1 MTRPVYRPTVHPMN
15 EHTKEWPP
23 DFDAFAAARRRQLDA
38 MNADAVLREV
48 VRTTTTTPE
57 PPMSDRETVTIEGE
71 LTVLIG
77 ERRLVLG
84 YFSPGQHDLADVVT
98 SRLGFRD
105 EAFGIGHVGS
115 VRITIEMADDVATT
129 DRRER

>member
-1 MTRPVYRPTVHPMN
+1 MN
-15 EHTKEWPP
+15 EHTREWPP

-38 MNADAVLREV
+38 MNADTVLREV
-48 VRTTTTTPE
+48 VRATTTTTE
-57 PPMSDRETVTIEGE
+57 TPMSDRETVTIEGE

-105 EAFGIGHVGS
+105 EAFGIGHVGP
-115 VRITIEMADDVATT
+115 VRITIEALGITP
-129 DRRER
+129 RSNGQER

>member
-1 MTRPVYRPTVHPMN
+1 MN

-57 PPMSDRETVTIEGE
+57 PPVSDRETVTIEGE

-105 EAFGIGHVGS
+105 EAFGIGHVGP
-115 VRITIEMADDVATT
+115 VRVTIEVLGNDPTNDGQEQW
-129 DRRER
+129 R